1 MIPISLVRLLVTV
14 RYAGKSLTGHNH
26 RGVNVQAV
34 SVEVV
39 YVDGFNFVASKSERE
54 IVNTKSIHDLFDL
67 LLILRATLTGPL
79 KIKLLECL
87 FNIHLHMLE
96 TSFKTSA

>member
-34 SVEVV
+34 SVEVI
-39 YVDGFNFVASKSERE
+39 YVDGCTSVISKFECE
-54 IVNTKSIHDLFDL
+54 IVKTKFIHDLFNL
-67 LLILRATLTGPL
+67 FLILRGTLT
-79 KIKLLECL
+79 
-87 FNIHLHMLE
+87 
-96 TSFKTSA
+96 